1 LLTRRNPF
9 PFPTPLDKVLLDE
22 LVFVAKRCYERG
34 WSWGTAG
41 NFSLRGCDGLI
52 WQSPTGICKGQLRAD
67 LFIPIDLESELQL
80 EFSPHRPSAEMP
92 VHAGIYKCVR
102 EARCVVH
109 THPSAVVAYSRGRKS
124 MTFTNEEM
132 IKALGVESHEQTLS
146 IPVLPNANPEDMKSY
161 SRKIQPGVGKVAK
174 TVVLEGH
181 GVWAWGR
188 TPIEA
193 LGYIEAL
200 DILCQQQR

>member
-1 LLTRRNPF
+1 M
-9 PFPTPLDKVLLDE
+9 LDE
-22 LVFVAKRCYERG
+22 MVFVAKLCYERG

-41 NFSLRGCDGLI
+41 NFSLRGRDGLI

-67 LFIPIDLESELQL
+67 LFIPIDLQSESQL

-92 VHAGIYKCVR
+92 VHAGIYKFVK

-109 THPSAVVAYSRGRKS
+109 THPSAVVAYSRGKKHLS
-124 MTFTNEEM
+124 FTNQEM
-132 IKALGVESHEQTLS
+132 GKALGLTSHEQTLS
-146 IPVLPNANPEDMKSY
+146 VPVLPNVNPEDMKSF
-161 SRKIQPGVGKVAK
+161 SSKVPAGIGKFAK

-181 GVWAWGR
+181 GVWAWGQ
-188 TPIEA
+188 TPLEA

-200 DILCQQQR
+200 DILCQQQT